1 MGSNLTEAPRRL
13 RDLEGCRVNLS
24 LTNGSRLE
32 SVEVV
37 SAGHGRLSSL
47 WLELDGTDLFI
58 KKAEILNIYEVRVD
72 QAA

>member
-1 MGSNLTEAPRRL
+1 LTEAPRRL

-47 WLELDGTDLFI
+47 WLERDGTDLFI
-58 KKAEILNIYEVRVD
+58 EKAEILNIYEVRVD

>member
-1 MGSNLTEAPRRL
+1 MGSNLTGAPLRL
-13 RDLEGCRVNLS
+13 RDLEGRRVNLS
-24 LTNGSRLE
+24 LTNGSQLE

-37 SAGHGRLSSL
+37 SAGHGGLSSL

-58 KKAEILNIYEVRVD
+58 EKAEILNIYEVRVD